1 LRNLFFFFNFKG
13 ETFDGDPSRWMEF
26 GLMELVCCAP
36 DPYWFCF
43 QNDYKWTCKVIKPLK
58 WMKKNDFPNNIINDE
73 SSAAFQCK
81 LNGKACLHLNQDLG
95 EKMKA
100 LEAKTVY
107 IDVKFVSSLQS
118 MAFLAVLSPLEQT
131 KVSNN
136 NLDLPLP
143 QKMKDE
149 LGELLSLKRSI
160 NLNNNF

>member
-1 LRNLFFFFNFKG
+1 
-13 ETFDGDPSRWMEF
+13 
-26 GLMELVCCAP
+26 
-36 DPYWFCF
+36 
-43 QNDYKWTCKVIKPLK
+43 
-58 WMKKNDFPNNIINDE
+58 
-73 SSAAFQCK
+73 
-81 LNGKACLHLNQDLG
+81 
-95 EKMKA
+95 
-100 LEAKTVY
+100 
-107 IDVKFVSSLQS
+107 

>member
-1 LRNLFFFFNFKG
+1 MADSILEFFLLLQVVHFLICFFFF
-13 ETFDGDPSRWMEF
+13 
-26 GLMELVCCAP
+26 
-36 DPYWFCF
+36 F
-43 QNDYKWTCKVIKPLK
+43 Q
-58 WMKKNDFPNNIINDE
+58 
-73 SSAAFQCK
+73 
-81 LNGKACLHLNQDLG
+81 
-95 EKMKA
+95 
-100 LEAKTVY
+100 
-107 IDVKFVSSLQS
+107 FVSSLQS

>member
-1 LRNLFFFFNFKG
+1 MTDCILEFFFVTSCTLFNLFFLLFF
-13 ETFDGDPSRWMEF
+13 
-26 GLMELVCCAP
+26 
-36 DPYWFCF
+36 
-43 QNDYKWTCKVIKPLK
+43 Q
-58 WMKKNDFPNNIINDE
+58 
-73 SSAAFQCK
+73 
-81 LNGKACLHLNQDLG
+81 
-95 EKMKA
+95 
-100 LEAKTVY
+100 
-107 IDVKFVSSLQS
+107 FVSSLQS